1 MRTIQNRNAR
11 LTFGVI
17 TPFRQNQPTQQGH
30 IGAVPGIASVLDALG
45 GLENVVAKYCVKSP
59 DALTADGITSYA
71 LALLNL
77 RESAGAARLD
87 RLIKACDALAV
98 TVSRLIEDKSCAN
111 PDSCEALARFTKH
124 AREMIQL
131 HADDAT
137 LRAAPTPFP
146 VI

>member
-1 MRTIQNRNAR
+1 MQNRNAR
-11 LTFGVI
+11 LTFGVV
-17 TPFRQNQPTQQGH
+17 TTFRQNQPTQQGQTD
-30 IGAVPGIASVLDALG
+30 AVPGMSTVLDALG
-45 GLENVVAKYCVKSP
+45 GLENVVARYCVKSP

-77 RESAGAARLD
+77 RESAGAARFD

-131 HADDAT
+131 HADNAT
-137 LRAAPTPFP
+137 LRAVQTLSPA
-146 VI
+146 I

>member
-1 MRTIQNRNAR
+1 MQNRNAR
-11 LTFGVI
+11 PTFGVV

-30 IGAVPGIASVLDALG
+30 TDAVPVMSAVLDALG

-77 RESAGAARLD
+77 RESAGAARFD

-111 PDSCEALARFTKH
+111 LDSCEALARFTKH

-131 HADDAT
+131 HADNAT
-137 LRAAPTPFP
+137 LRAVQTLSPA
-146 VI
+146 I

>member
-1 MRTIQNRNAR
+1 MQNRNAR
-11 LTFGVI
+11 LTFGVV
-17 TPFRQNQPTQQGH
+17 TTFRQNQPTQQGQTD
-30 IGAVPGIASVLDALG
+30 AVPGMSTVLDALG
-45 GLENVVAKYCVKSP
+45 GLENVVAKHCVKSP

-77 RESAGAARLD
+77 RESAGAARFD

-131 HADDAT
+131 HAGDVA
-137 LRAAPTPFP
+137 LRAVPTSFP
-146 VI
+146 AN

>member
-1 MRTIQNRNAR
+1 MQNRNAR
-11 LTFGVI
+11 LTFGVV
-17 TPFRQNQPTQQGH
+17 TAFRQNQPTQQGH
-30 IGAVPGIASVLDALG
+30 TDAVPVMSAVLDALG
-45 GLENVVAKYCVKSP
+45 GLENVVARYCVKSP

-77 RESAGAARLD
+77 RESAGAVRFD

-131 HADDAT
+131 HADNAT
-137 LRAAPTPFP
+137 LRAVPTLSPA
-146 VI
+146 I